1 MTHFCLVAQPFYPTA
16 DVSAMYRRNSSPSD
30 VQMLIRKCAFVGFGI
45 SLLFGL
51 LYWFSGETKVV
62 PINSHSIDFYH
73 RKACER
79 EYNNT
84 YPLTPSEVTVEGN
97 RFRIGIIA
105 DLDENSKST
114 SKENTWTSHFN
125 RGYLTLHGNGRI
137 SVEWDTEKIVLSSTL
152 SQKGRGMELSEL
164 IVFNGKLYAVDDR
177 TGVVFQILD
186 THNVAWV
193 ILPDGD
199 GSEEKGFKAEW
210 MAVKGKTLY
219 VGGLGKEWTTTE
231 GVFQNHNPQWVKSI
245 GPNGDVVHH
254 DWVSRYEAMRG
265 AMGIQH
271 PGYIIHEAANWS
283 DKHKKWFFLPRR
295 ASHKSYNEKDDEHRA
310 TNVMITCD
318 EDFTNCDVR
327 AIGDLNL
334 THGFSS
340 FKFIPGTEDR
350 LFVALKTEEDRG
362 TIRSYITAFDLNG
375 KQLLEETLIGDN
387 KFEGIEFI

>member
-1 MTHFCLVAQPFYPTA
+1 MP
-16 DVSAMYRRNSSPSD
+16 SYRRTSSQPGSD
-30 VQMLIRKCAFVGFGI
+30 MQTLVRKCALIGI
-45 SLLFGL
+45 VVSFIIGL
-51 LYWFSGETKVV
+51 MYWWTSGEGKVDSLG
-62 PINSHSIDFYH
+62 NSQSIDFYH
-73 RKACER
+73 RAAFDK
-79 EYNNT
+79 EYNTT
-84 YPLTPSEVTVEGN
+84 YPLTRPEITAKGK
-97 RFRIGIIA
+97 RFRIGVIA
-105 DLDENSKST
+105 DLDENSKSS
-114 SKENTWTSHFN
+114 SKASTWTSHFK
-125 RGYLTLHGNGRI
+125 RGYLTLHHNDQV
-137 SVEWDTEKIVLSSTL
+137 SVEWDKDLVVLSSTL

-177 TGVVFQILD
+177 TGVVFQIQD
-186 THNVAWV
+186 KHTVAWV

-199 GSEEKGFKAEW
+199 GTEAKGFKAEW

-254 DWVSRYEAMRG
+254 DWVSRYEALRG
-265 AMGIQH
+265 ALGIQY
-271 PGYIIHEAANWS
+271 PGYVIHEAANWS

-295 ASHKSYNEKDDEHRA
+295 ASYESYNEKDDEHRA

-318 EDFTNCDVR
+318 EDFTNFHVR
-327 AIGDLNL
+327 TIGELNL

-340 FKFIPGTEDR
+340 FKFIPGTDDN

-362 TIRSYITAFDLNG
+362 TIRSYIVAYDING
-375 KQLLEETLIGDN
+375 RMIMHEIHIGDN

>member
-1 MTHFCLVAQPFYPTA
+1 MKDCIQPVHELCVIFE
-16 DVSAMYRRNSSPSD
+16 MNRRNSTPSD
-30 VQMLIRKCAFVGFGI
+30 LQQVIRKCAFIGV
-45 SLLFGL
+45 LLSFSVAL
-51 LYWFSGETKVV
+51 LYWWFSGNPDYEATA
-62 PINSHSIDFYH
+62 INSESIDYYH
-73 RKACER
+73 RTACER
-79 EYNNT
+79 KYNST
-84 YPLTPSEVTVEGN
+84 YPLSRPEVTSDGR

-114 SKENTWTSHFN
+114 SKKNTWTSHYK
-125 RGYLTLHGNGRI
+125 RGYLTLKKNGQVT
-137 SVEWDTEKIVLSSTL
+137 VEWDKDIVVLSSTL

-177 TGVVFQILD
+177 TGVVFEIKD
-186 THNVAWV
+186 KGTVAWV

-199 GSEEKGFKAEW
+199 GTEEKGFKAEW
-210 MAVKGKTLY
+210 MVVKGKTLY

-254 DWVSRYEAMRG
+254 DWVSRYEALRG
-265 AMGIQH
+265 ALGIKY

-295 ASHKSYNEKDDEHRA
+295 ASHESYNEKDDEHRA
-310 TNVMITCD
+310 TNVMISCD
-318 EDFTNCDVR
+318 EHFTNFHVR
-327 AIGDLNL
+327 TIGELNL

-340 FKFIPGTEDR
+340 FKFIPGTDDK

-362 TIRSYITAFDLNG
+362 TIRSYIVAYDISG
-375 KQLLEETLIGDN
+375 KMIMPETHIGDN